1 MTKQSVK
8 TPGPLFSS
16 ARLCQQSYCHG
27 AGVSRPPVV
36 HPLTRISQKPL
47 HGSRPNYAESYQIS
61 PDSFFFFFK
70 IFDFQI
76 FTIFFFFFVNMGL
89 YGNQI
94 FKTLLLPQ
102 FQSDVNQT
110 L

>member
-1 MTKQSVK
+1 MD
-8 TPGPLFSS
+8 PGRIMRK
-16 ARLCQQSYCHG
+16 A
-27 AGVSRPPVV
+27 
-36 HPLTRISQKPL
+36 TRYLQTV
-47 HGSRPNYAESYQIS
+47 
-61 PDSFFFFFK
+61 FFFFFK

-110 L
+110 LW